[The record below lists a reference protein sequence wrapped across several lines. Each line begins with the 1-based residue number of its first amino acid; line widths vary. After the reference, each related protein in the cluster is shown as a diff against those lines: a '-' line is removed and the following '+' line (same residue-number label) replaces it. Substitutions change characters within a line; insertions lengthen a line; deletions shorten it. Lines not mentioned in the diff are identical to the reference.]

1 MSDFMYPIR
10 QGVRSVGYKEDVVD
24 PYGVTVSGYYV
35 FGRVADQ
42 LPKEY
47 RP

>member
-1 MSDFMYPIR
+1 MYPIR
-10 QGVRSVGYKEDVVD
+10 QGVRSVGYKEDVID